1 MRKIICLLSAL
12 LMLFSLMPTVLAA
25 EPEEP
30 VTVIADNYH
39 LGFTGTWGHMN
50 NLDKLGITGYYLD
63 TASSTTEDNTSFD
76 YTFTDCTQIF
86 WYANYNPVYV
96 LVDIYLDGEFYE
108 TLDCGSLGYAP
119 TPALV
124 WKSPILQR
132 GTHTVRVV
140 RRNDESN
147 KGKYFE
153 VDRLEATCY
162 STDSVTLNDTSLSYF
177 NFVSGFALQEDNS
190 AIGYTSHVA
199 SEADSWFTLSFWGEF
214 LDLYG
219 SMEGGEADV
228 YINGEKKATITDSN
242 GYGKLCSIQ
251 GLTDDMYTLKV
262 ILRSGTLSV
271 DYASTTHPYNAAT
284 EIFRLGK
291 EALEQMENGTK
302 GYIPESEW
310 EPVDK
315 AATYPINGVSLQSG
329 LYYDAFMKN
338 VSMIKRS
345 AKLKDYVQVSSVWI
359 ENFPSSN
366 EGRVLS
372 AAANSLRFIEDE
384 ELDKVVRELFDKANA
399 RKKDSGYCLPEP
411 EEWYDGLFLSADNPY
426 VSVDECKNYGRVMYT
441 QGLLAAGQAG
451 YEDGYTLLRGLY
463 DWLNDCDYKEYLLP
477 GSLGIQGIVGATL
490 CYGSPVGEAEDLITN
505 MKYYEMDWYLDY
517 LAKAMPEA
525 MYMYPLDRPHAY
537 MATAARAF
545 LDMYGATGAE
555 MYLEAA
561 LGAWTIFKEYYVTPG
576 GAVCMCEGITYTPG
590 NYNLSHAS
598 RSVYETCNN
607 VLWADLNHT
616 LLQYFP
622 TDELFAYYLE
632 QSLNIVFAAQSPE
645 GEIRYMNHMTEKKDG
660 HGIINTCC
668 EVQGARQLSQV
679 PQFIYSL
686 GKNEIYLN
694 LYSDSVLSFDLDGAS
709 GKLDCDTS
717 FPYGNDVSL
726 KLDLD
731 REGEFS
737 LFVRIPSWASTAVD
751 ITFNGERIAS
761 GAPGEYVE
769 IKRTFKDGDKVA
781 FTLPMEFELIKY
793 NGNSQIE
800 GEVRYGIMYGPI
812 FMALMGPA
820 DQNCVQPGGEKIA
833 KLMLTPE
840 ELTQKL
846 TVKDAEKLIFSI
858 KGIDNYTLKPYYSVN
873 DNERFDCF
881 PVLLRES
888 VQAEP
893 SPSIDPTVT
902 QSPTELPTTEPSPSP
917 APQQVNIVHIIC
929 FAVMA
934 LALAAVVVAIIIY
947 KKKK

>member
-1 MRKIICLLSAL
+1 MRKILCLISAVL
-12 LMLFSLMPTVLAA
+12 LLLTAMPLGAFA
-25 EPEEP
+25 SEADEPI
-30 VTVIADNYH
+30 TVIADNFH

-50 NLDKLGITGYYLD
+50 NLDNVGITGYYLD

-86 WYANYNPVYV
+86 WYANYNPVYA
-96 LVDIYLDGEFYE
+96 LVDIHLDGELYC
-108 TLDCGSLGYAP
+108 TLDCGKLGYAS
-119 TPALV
+119 TPSLV
-124 WKSPILQR
+124 WESPILER
-132 GTHTVRVV
+132 GTHTIRVV
-140 RRNDESN
+140 RRDDESN

-162 STDSVTLNDTSLSYF
+162 SSSQATLNDTGLSYF
-177 NFVSGFALQEDNS
+177 NFVSGFERVDDATAL
-190 AIGYTSHVA
+190 GHTTHVA
-199 SEADSWFTLSFWGEF
+199 SESDSWFTLSFWGDF
-214 LDLYG
+214 VDLYG

-228 YINGEKKATITDSN
+228 YLNGVKKTTITDTN
-242 GYGKLCSIQ
+242 GYGKLCSVS
-251 GLTDDMYTLKV
+251 GLEDDMYTLKV
-262 ILRSGTLSV
+262 VLRSGTLKV
-271 DYASTTHPYNAAT
+271 DYATTTHPYNAAT
-284 EIFRLGK
+284 EIYRLGK
-291 EALEQMENGTK
+291 EAVEQMENGTK
-302 GYIPESEW
+302 GYIPENEW
-310 EPVDK
+310 EPVEK
-315 AATYPINGVSLQSG
+315 SATYPLNGVELQSG

-338 VSMIKRS
+338 VDMIKRS
-345 AKLKDYVQVSSVWI
+345 AKLKNYVQIESVWI

-372 AAANSLRFIEDE
+372 AAANSLRFMQDE
-384 ELDKVVRELFDKANA
+384 ELDQIVRELLDKATA

-411 EEWYDGLFLSADNPY
+411 EEWYDGLFLSSDNPY

-451 YEDGYTLLRGLY
+451 YEEGYTLLRGLY

-490 CYGSPVGEAEDLITN
+490 CYGSPVGEAQDLITN
-505 MKYYEMDWYLDY
+505 MQYYEMEWYLDY
-517 LAKAMPEA
+517 LARAMPEA
-525 MYMYPLDRPHAY
+525 MYKYPLDRPHAY

-545 LDMYGATGAE
+545 LDMYGATGAD

-561 LGAWTIFKEYYVTPG
+561 LGAWTIFEQYYVTPG

-622 TDELFAYYLE
+622 TQERFAHYLE
-632 QSLNIVFAAQSPE
+632 QSLNVVFAAQATN
-645 GEIRYMNHMTEKKDG
+645 GEIRYMNHMTDKKDG
-660 HGIINTCC
+660 HGIVNTCC

-686 GKNEIYLN
+686 SKNEIYLN
-694 LYSDSVLSFDLDGAS
+694 LYSDSVLSFDLEGAS

-726 KLDLD
+726 KLDLE

-737 LFVRIPSWASTAVD
+737 VFVRVPAWSPSAVD
-751 ITFNGERIAS
+751 ITLNGERVAN
-761 GAPGEYVE
+761 GVPGEYVE
-769 IKRTFKDGDKVA
+769 IKHSFKDGDTIA

-793 NGNSQIE
+793 VGNSQIE

-812 FMALMGPA
+812 FMAVVGPA
-820 DQNCVQPGGEKIA
+820 NKDCVQPGGEKIA
-833 KLMLTPE
+833 KLAVTPE
-840 ELTQKL
+840 EFVERITLKDASKL
-846 TVKDAEKLIFSI
+846 TFT
-858 KGIDNYTLKPYYSVN
+858 IDGASGYTLKPYYSVT

-881 PVLLRES
+881 PVLLKES
-888 VQAEP
+888 VIEVSPTPTPDSTESPSVTAEP
-893 SPSIDPTVT
+893 TTAPT
-902 QSPTELPTTEPSPSP
+902 
-917 APQQVNIVHIIC
+917 PQPQVNIVLIIC
-929 FAVMA
+929 IAVIV
-934 LALAAVVVAIIIY
+934 LAIATVTAVLII